1 MRDTTFLFLDHLGNL
16 LCRKLA
22 SCDEGKNKLT
32 FISLNDFLCFFEEH
46 SLNEKQFKEI
56 SPRSVVTA
64 TPDRFPGLLFSYST
78 SLPSRVF
85 LGNVAE
91 ATSLIWLMTEKRLR
105 DIKGTRATLRW
116 KNDSQIT
123 NS

>member
-46 SLNEKQFKEI
+46 SLNEKQFNEI

-85 LGNVAE
+85 LGKCCRSNVINMANDGE
-91 ATSLIWLMTEKRLR
+91 AIARHKRHSSNAQMEK
-105 DIKGTRATLRW
+105 
-116 KNDSQIT
+116 
-123 NS
+123 